1 MRRHDLA
8 VPPLRSANGN
18 YAEAMTWAF
27 EAFSQGIWNVPA
39 APSGKAWQF
48 WIWAWEGRCGRNR
61 LMRFGAQ
68 LAERDAFAGSRGAMG
83 RDGGEQAAYGK
94 TAGSDDGED
103 PQPNVAERVFESLKS
118 MDLGLMD
125 APFPIDDESEV
136 PPREIGRPPTRTV
149 FPGAF

>member
-1 MRRHDLA
+1 
-8 VPPLRSANGN
+8 
-18 YAEAMTWAF
+18 MTWAF

-94 TAGSDDGED
+94 TAGSDYS
-103 PQPNVAERVFESLKS
+103 QPTVAERVWQSLQSVDSGLIDAAGARDKS
-118 MDLGLMD
+118 
-125 APFPIDDESEV
+125 
-136 PPREIGRPPTRTV
+136 
-149 FPGAF
+149 